1 MEIVTMKWKQIFDVA
16 MEVDARTLQVVQ
28 LAKTNG
34 ESFMGISKIFMI
46 T

>member
-1 MEIVTMKWKQIFDVA
+1 
-16 MEVDARTLQVVQ
+16 MEVDDRTLQVVH

-34 ESFMGISKIFMI
+34 EPFMGISKIFMI